1 MSNVAND
8 KEVKMDNMTKIGS
21 IIEIMTRIMREIWS
35 NNSNE

>member
-1 MSNVAND
+1 MSNVPND
-8 KEVKMDNMTKIGS
+8 KKPKMDNMTKIGS